1 MGIPGRRRGGRTSR
15 RSVLEYPDLRS
26 QADAVRGAA
35 TSACRR
41 HLIEAAAESLHLA
54 TIRSHRPT
62 YAADPM
68 GARQENGRADVI
80 VLEGL
85 SGQLGRPLGGKPQI
99 EGDLARC
106 GSSPSPA
113 MEHNEAQDCEGC
125 ESEKPDPDRRRFHED
140 RIGETEPAR
149 DLESLRQVLGHSALS
164 VTAGYLEA
172 TSESKRRAVQ

>member
-1 MGIPGRRRGGRTSR
+1 M
-15 RSVLEYPDLRS
+15 LEYPDLRS

-35 TSACRR
+35 TSACGR

-54 TIRSHRPT
+54 AIRSHRPA

-68 GARQENGRADVI
+68 GARPRNGRADVV

-85 SGQLGRPLGGKPQI
+85 SGQLGRPLGGKPQL
-99 EGDLARC
+99 EDDLAPC
-106 GSSPSPA
+106 GPSPSPA

-149 DLESLRQVLGHSALS
+149 DPVAFYS
-164 VTAGYLEA
+164 YLEQRA
-172 TSESKRRAVQ
+172 LNWVEASRLSNSSARLKRPRSTL